1 MSCMLK
7 VLIAPDSFKESLDGM
22 DVAIAIRQGLEKA
35 INGVEAICLPVA
47 DGGDGTIEALVKASN
62 GSFMTSRV
70 SDPLG
75 VPIDAV
81 WGIMGDGVTAVIE
94 MARASGLA
102 LLTDEQRDPR
112 YTTTF
117 GTGQLICEAI
127 QKGYKKFIIGIGGS
141 ATNDGGAGMAQA
153 LGVKFLDKNGKE
165 LSFGGAPLADLR
177 KIDMTNISSEIS
189 ELSVLVASD
198 VSNPLCGKT
207 GASAIYGPQKG
218 ATPEMVLELDAALK
232 NYADII
238 STNLDKNIEFLPG
251 AGAAGG
257 LGAGLMAFMNAELK
271 PGIDL
276 VTEAL
281 DFDKY
286 LQDCDLVITGEGAID
301 GSTIFNKAP
310 VGVAQRAKKYNIPVI
325 AFAGTLGDGYQK
337 VYEYGIDAVFNVQN
351 KPMSLQDSIKSTKEL
366 LIDSVDRVMRFSTL
380 L

>member
-1 MSCMLK
+1 MFK
-7 VLIAPDSFKESLDGM
+7 VLISPDSFKESLDGM
-22 DVAIAIRQGLEKA
+22 EVAMAIRQGLERG
-35 INGVEAICLPVA
+35 IDGVESICLPVA

-70 SDPLG
+70 LDPLG
-75 VPIDAV
+75 VPIDAI
-81 WGIMGDGVTAVIE
+81 WGVMGDGVTAVIE

-117 GTGQLICEAI
+117 GTGQLIYEAI
-127 QKGYKKFIIGIGGS
+127 QKGYKKLIIGIGGS

-153 LGVKFLDKNGKE
+153 LGVKFLDQNGKE
-165 LSFGGAPLADLR
+165 LPFGGASLVDL
-177 KIDMTNISSEIS
+177 KEIDMSNISPEIS

-218 ATPEMVLELDAALK
+218 ATPKMVLELDSALK
-232 NYADII
+232 NYADVI
-238 STNLDKNIEFLPG
+238 SSTLGKNVELSPG
-251 AGAAGG
+251 SGAAGG
-257 LGAGLMAFMNAELK
+257 LGAGLMAFMNAELR

-351 KPMSLQDSIKSTKEL
+351 KPMSLQDSMKNTKEL
-366 LIDSVDRVMRFSTL
+366 LIDSVERVIRVSTL
-380 L
+380 F

>member
-1 MSCMLK
+1 MFK
-7 VLIAPDSFKESLDGM
+7 VLISPDSFKESLDGM
-22 DVAIAIRQGLEKA
+22 EVAMAIRQGLERG
-35 INGVEAICLPVA
+35 IDGVESICLPVA

-70 SDPLG
+70 LDPLG
-75 VPIDAV
+75 LPIDAI
-81 WGIMGDGVTAVIE
+81 WGVMGDGVTAVIE

-117 GTGQLICEAI
+117 GTGQLIYEAI
-127 QKGYKKFIIGIGGS
+127 QKGYKKLIIGIGGS
-141 ATNDGGAGMAQA
+141 ATNDGGVGMAQA
-153 LGVKFLDKNGKE
+153 LGVKFLDQNGKE
-165 LSFGGAPLADLR
+165 LPFGGAPLVDL
-177 KIDMTNISSEIS
+177 KEIDMSNISPEIS

-218 ATPEMVLELDAALK
+218 ATPKMVLELDSALK
-232 NYADII
+232 NYADVI
-238 STNLDKNIEFLPG
+238 SSTLGKNVELSSG
-251 AGAAGG
+251 SGAAGG
-257 LGAGLMAFMNAELK
+257 LGAGLMAFMNAELR

-310 VGVAQRAKKYNIPVI
+310 VGVAKRAKKYNIPVI

-337 VYEYGIDAVFNVQN
+337 VYDHGIDAVFNVQN
-351 KPMSLQDSIKSTKEL
+351 KPMSLQDSMKNTKEL
-366 LIDSVDRVMRFSTL
+366 LVDSVERVIRVSTL
-380 L
+380 F

>member
-1 MSCMLK
+1 MFK
-7 VLIAPDSFKESLDGM
+7 VLISPDSFKESLDGM
-22 DVAIAIRQGLEKA
+22 EVSMAIREGLESA
-35 INGVEAICLPVA
+35 IDGVESICLPVA

-62 GSFMTSRV
+62 GSFMTTRV
-70 SDPLG
+70 LVPLG
-75 VPIDAV
+75 VPIDAI
-81 WGIMGDGVTAVIE
+81 WGVMGDGVTAVIE

-117 GTGQLICEAI
+117 GTGQLIYEAI
-127 QKGYKKFIIGIGGS
+127 QKGYKKLIIGIGGS
-141 ATNDGGAGMAQA
+141 ATNDGGVGMAED
-153 LGVKFLDKNGKE
+153 LGVKFLDQQGKE
-165 LSFGGAPLADLR
+165 LPFGGAPLINL
-177 KIDMTNISSEIS
+177 KEIDTSNISSEIS

-218 ATPEMVLELDAALK
+218 ANPTMVLELDSALK
-232 NYADII
+232 NCADVI
-238 STNLDKNIEFLPG
+238 SSTLGKNVELSPG

-257 LGAGLMAFMNAELK
+257 LGAGLMAFMDAELR

-310 VGVAQRAKKYNIPVI
+310 VGVAKRAKKYNIPVI

-337 VYEYGIDAVFNVQN
+337 VYEHGIDAVFNVQN
-351 KPMSLQDSIKSTKEL
+351 KPMSLQDSMKDTKEL
-366 LIDSVDRVMRFSTL
+366 LIDSVNRVMRVSTL
-380 L
+380 F

>member
-1 MSCMLK
+1 MFK
-7 VLIAPDSFKESLDGM
+7 VLISPDSFKESLDGM
-22 DVAIAIRQGLEKA
+22 EVAMAIRQGLERG
-35 INGVEAICLPVA
+35 IDGVESICLPVA

-70 SDPLG
+70 LDPLG
-75 VPIDAV
+75 LPIDAI
-81 WGIMGDGVTAVIE
+81 WGVMGDGVTAVIE

-117 GTGQLICEAI
+117 GTGQLIYEAI
-127 QKGYKKFIIGIGGS
+127 QKGYKKLIIGIGGS
-141 ATNDGGAGMAQA
+141 ATNDGGVGMAQA
-153 LGVKFLDKNGKE
+153 LGVKFLDQNGKE
-165 LSFGGAPLADLR
+165 LPFGGAPLVDL
-177 KIDMTNISSEIS
+177 KEIDMSNISPEIS

-218 ATPEMVLELDAALK
+218 ATPKMVLELDSALK
-232 NYADII
+232 NYANVI
-238 STNLDKNIEFLPG
+238 SSTLGKNVELSSG
-251 AGAAGG
+251 SGAAGG
-257 LGAGLMAFMNAELK
+257 LGAGLMAFMNAELR

-310 VGVAQRAKKYNIPVI
+310 VGVAKRAKKYNIPVI

-337 VYEYGIDAVFNVQN
+337 VYEHGIDAVFNVQN
-351 KPMSLQDSIKSTKEL
+351 KPMSLQDSMKNTKEL
-366 LIDSVDRVMRFSTL
+366 LVDSVERVIRVSTL
-380 L
+380 F

>member
-1 MSCMLK
+1 MFK
-7 VLIAPDSFKESLDGM
+7 VLISPDSFKESLDGM
-22 DVAIAIRQGLEKA
+22 EVSMAIREGLESA
-35 INGVEAICLPVA
+35 IDGVESICLPVA

-62 GSFMTSRV
+62 GSFMTTRV
-70 SDPLG
+70 LGPLG
-75 VPIDAV
+75 VPIDAI
-81 WGIMGDGVTAVIE
+81 WGVMGDGVTAVIE

-117 GTGQLICEAI
+117 GTGQLIYEAI
-127 QKGYKKFIIGIGGS
+127 QKGYKKLIIGIGGS
-141 ATNDGGAGMAQA
+141 ATNDGGVGMAQA
-153 LGVKFLDKNGKE
+153 LGVKFLDQQGKE
-165 LSFGGAPLADLR
+165 LPFGGAPLINL
-177 KIDMTNISSEIS
+177 KEIDTSNISSEIS

-218 ATPEMVLELDAALK
+218 ANPTMVLELDSALK
-232 NYADII
+232 NYADVI
-238 STNLDKNIEFLPG
+238 SSTLGKNVELSPG

-257 LGAGLMAFMNAELK
+257 LGAGLMAFMDAELR

-310 VGVAQRAKKYNIPVI
+310 VGVAKRAKKYNIPVI

-337 VYEYGIDAVFNVQN
+337 VYEHGIDAVFNVQN
-351 KPMSLQDSIKSTKEL
+351 KPMSLQDSMKDTKEL
-366 LIDSVDRVMRFSTL
+366 LIDSVNRVMRVSTL
-380 L
+380 F

>member
-1 MSCMLK
+1 MFK
-7 VLIAPDSFKESLDGM
+7 VLISPDSFKESLDGM
-22 DVAIAIRQGLEKA
+22 EVSMAIREGLESA
-35 INGVEAICLPVA
+35 IDGVESICLPVA

-62 GSFMTSRV
+62 GSFMTTRV
-70 SDPLG
+70 LGPLG
-75 VPIDAV
+75 VPIDAI
-81 WGIMGDGVTAVIE
+81 WGVMGDGVTAVIE

-117 GTGQLICEAI
+117 GTGQLIYEAI
-127 QKGYKKFIIGIGGS
+127 QKGYKKLIIGIGGS
-141 ATNDGGAGMAQA
+141 ATNDGGVGMAQA
-153 LGVKFLDKNGKE
+153 IGVKFLDQQGKE
-165 LSFGGAPLADLR
+165 LPFGGAPLINL
-177 KIDMTNISSEIS
+177 KEIDTSNISSEIS

-218 ATPEMVLELDAALK
+218 ANPTMVLELDSALK
-232 NYADII
+232 NYADVI
-238 STNLDKNIEFLPG
+238 SSTLGKNVELSPG

-257 LGAGLMAFMNAELK
+257 LGAGLMAFMDAELR

-310 VGVAQRAKKYNIPVI
+310 VGVAKRAKKYNIPVI

-337 VYEYGIDAVFNVQN
+337 VYEHGIDAVFNVQN
-351 KPMSLQDSIKSTKEL
+351 KPMSLQDSMKDTKEL
-366 LIDSVDRVMRFSTL
+366 LIDSVNRVMRVSTL
-380 L
+380 F

>member
-1 MSCMLK
+1 MFK
-7 VLIAPDSFKESLDGM
+7 VLISPDSFKESLDGM
-22 DVAIAIRQGLEKA
+22 EVAMAIRQGLEKG
-35 INGVEAICLPVA
+35 IDGVQSICLPVA

-70 SDPLG
+70 LDPLG
-75 VPIDAV
+75 LPIDAI
-81 WGIMGDGVTAVIE
+81 WGVMGDGVTAVIE

-117 GTGQLICEAI
+117 GTGQLIYEAI
-127 QKGYKKFIIGIGGS
+127 QKGYKKLIIGIGGS
-141 ATNDGGAGMAQA
+141 ATNDGGVGMAQA
-153 LGVKFLDKNGKE
+153 LGVKFLDQNGKE
-165 LSFGGAPLADLR
+165 LPFGGAPLVDL
-177 KIDMTNISSEIS
+177 KEIDMSNISPEIS

-218 ATPEMVLELDAALK
+218 ATPKMVLELDSALK
-232 NYADII
+232 NYADVI
-238 STNLDKNIEFLPG
+238 SSTLGKNVELSSG
-251 AGAAGG
+251 SGAAGG
-257 LGAGLMAFMNAELK
+257 LGAGLMAFMNAELR

-310 VGVAQRAKKYNIPVI
+310 VGVAKRAKKYNIPVI

-337 VYEYGIDAVFNVQN
+337 VYDHGIDAVFNVQN
-351 KPMSLQDSIKSTKEL
+351 KPMSLQDSMKNTKEL
-366 LIDSVDRVMRFSTL
+366 LVDSVERVIRVSTL
-380 L
+380 F

>member
-1 MSCMLK
+1 MFK
-7 VLIAPDSFKESLDGM
+7 VLISPDSFKESLDGM
-22 DVAIAIRQGLEKA
+22 EVSMAIREGLERA
-35 INGVEAICLPVA
+35 IDGVESICLPVA

-62 GSFMTSRV
+62 GSFMTTRV
-70 SDPLG
+70 LGPLG
-75 VPIDAV
+75 VPIDAI
-81 WGIMGDGVTAVIE
+81 WGVMGDGVTAVIE

-117 GTGQLICEAI
+117 GTGQLIYEAI
-127 QKGYKKFIIGIGGS
+127 QKGYKKLIIGIGGS
-141 ATNDGGAGMAQA
+141 ATNDGGVGMAQA
-153 LGVKFLDKNGKE
+153 LGVKFLDQQGKE
-165 LSFGGAPLADLR
+165 LPFGGAPLINL
-177 KIDMTNISSEIS
+177 KEIDTSNISSEIS

-218 ATPEMVLELDAALK
+218 ANPTMVLELDSALK
-232 NYADII
+232 NYADVI
-238 STNLDKNIEFLPG
+238 SSTLGKNVELSPG

-257 LGAGLMAFMNAELK
+257 LGAGLMAFMDAELR

-310 VGVAQRAKKYNIPVI
+310 VGVAKRAKKYNIPVI

-337 VYEYGIDAVFNVQN
+337 VYEHGIDAVFNVQN
-351 KPMSLQDSIKSTKEL
+351 KPMSLQDSMKDTKEL
-366 LIDSVDRVMRFSTL
+366 LIDSVNRVMRVSTL
-380 L
+380 F

>member
-1 MSCMLK
+1 
-7 VLIAPDSFKESLDGM
+7 
-22 DVAIAIRQGLEKA
+22 
-35 INGVEAICLPVA
+35 
-47 DGGDGTIEALVKASN
+47 
-62 GSFMTSRV
+62 
-70 SDPLG
+70 
-75 VPIDAV
+75 
-81 WGIMGDGVTAVIE
+81 

-117 GTGQLICEAI
+117 GTGQLIYEAI
-127 QKGYKKFIIGIGGS
+127 QKGYKKLIIGIGGS
-141 ATNDGGAGMAQA
+141 ATNDGGVGMAQA
-153 LGVKFLDKNGKE
+153 LGVKFLDQQGKE
-165 LSFGGAPLADLR
+165 LPFGGAPLINL
-177 KIDMTNISSEIS
+177 KEIDTSNISSEIS

-218 ATPEMVLELDAALK
+218 ANPTMVLELDSALK
-232 NYADII
+232 NYADVI
-238 STNLDKNIEFLPG
+238 SSTLGKNVELSPG

-257 LGAGLMAFMNAELK
+257 LGAGLMAFMDAELR

-310 VGVAQRAKKYNIPVI
+310 VGVAKRAKKYNIPVI
-325 AFAGTLGDGYQK
+325 AFAGTLRDGYQK
-337 VYEYGIDAVFNVQN
+337 VYEHGIDAVFNVQN
-351 KPMSLQDSIKSTKEL
+351 KPMSLQDSMKDTKEL
-366 LIDSVDRVMRFSTL
+366 LIDSVNRVMRVSTL
-380 L
+380 F

>member
-1 MSCMLK
+1 MFK
-7 VLIAPDSFKESLDGM
+7 VLISPDSFKESLDGM
-22 DVAIAIRQGLEKA
+22 EVAMAIRQGLERG
-35 INGVEAICLPVA
+35 IDGVESICLPVA

-70 SDPLG
+70 LDPLG
-75 VPIDAV
+75 LPIDAI
-81 WGIMGDGVTAVIE
+81 WGVMGDGVTAVIE

-117 GTGQLICEAI
+117 GTGQLIYEAI
-127 QKGYKKFIIGIGGS
+127 QKGYKKLIIGIGGS

-153 LGVKFLDKNGKE
+153 LGVKFLDQNGKE
-165 LSFGGAPLADLR
+165 LPFGGAPLVDL
-177 KIDMTNISSEIS
+177 KEIDMSNISPEIS

-218 ATPEMVLELDAALK
+218 ATPKMVLELDSALK
-232 NYADII
+232 NYANVI
-238 STNLDKNIEFLPG
+238 SSTLGKNVELSSG
-251 AGAAGG
+251 SGAAGG
-257 LGAGLMAFMNAELK
+257 LGAGLMAFMNAELR

-310 VGVAQRAKKYNIPVI
+310 VGVAKRAKKYNIPVI

-337 VYEYGIDAVFNVQN
+337 VYEHGIDAVFNVQN
-351 KPMSLQDSIKSTKEL
+351 KPMSLQDSMKNTKEL
-366 LIDSVDRVMRFSTL
+366 LVDSVERVIRVSTL
-380 L
+380 F